1 MRYHCHDVIA
11 LTVFFGY
18 NCCFYKSH
26 YFKVLSTVTV
36 TATVSFINHLSI
48 ATLICILMLE
58 ITVIKTTKKLL
69 VTLAG
74 DA

>member
-1 MRYHCHDVIA
+1 MLYHCHGVIA

-18 NCCFYKSH
+18 NYCCFYKSH
-26 YFKVLSTVTV
+26 YFIVLSPV

-58 ITVIKTTKKLL
+58 ITIIKITRNLL
-69 VTLAG
+69 VTLVGVA
-74 DA
+74 